1 MTEKFREIFVLQENK
16 KYDWLLLDKKLPYM
30 EVFQLNFFRY
40 EIRRGYMCVYI
51 HIFFLGYI
59 CSNMIFKPS
68 LVSNFE
74 FMEKI
79 NTQCSAGC
87 RFLFVELFLA

>member
-1 MTEKFREIFVLQENK
+1 
-16 KYDWLLLDKKLPYM
+16 
-30 EVFQLNFFRY
+30 
-40 EIRRGYMCVYI
+40 MCVYI